1 MEKIKSLER
10 ALKKIIRKIHK
21 INKLILKL
29 QQKIKSKKHN
39 VFTEEVNKIA
49 LSANDDKKIQSL
61 ESIETNAFGT
71 RRDLLCQKEEI
82 KMF

>member
-10 ALKKIIRKIHK
+10 VLKKIIRKIYK

-49 LSANDDKKIQSL
+49 LSANDDKK
-61 ESIETNAFGT
+61 NAIT
-71 RRDLLCQKEEI
+71 RINRNKCIWNKKRPIMSERRN
-82 KMF
+82 

>member
-10 ALKKIIRKIHK
+10 VLKKIIRKIHK
-21 INKLILKL
+21 INKLILKV

-61 ESIETNAFGT
+61 ESIETNAYGT
-71 RRDLLCQKEEI
+71 RKELLCEKEEI
-82 KMF
+82 KMI